1 MKRVLLVAPEFPP
14 SNTAGAHRPRL
25 FARHLSSYGWCPTI
39 LTVRGDCFEG
49 SLDPSLE
56 QLLPPEL
63 CLIRTGALPVR
74 PIRLVG
80 DLGLRTLPYHA
91 AALRRLVNKEKL
103 DAVVL
108 FGPPW
113 FSFALGPWVCARARI
128 PYVVDYIDPWI
139 SDWTSGH
146 SFFSKGWVYH
156 RLAAAIEP
164 AVLRGAAHVTAVSEG
179 ILSDLRR
186 NYSWLHPEN
195 MSSMPYG
202 AELEDMLASER
213 LGVMPPDFTPG
224 DGRINVCLTGAFQ
237 PRGGEILRSI
247 FNAARK
253 LREQQPDISRRLVF
267 RFYGTSN
274 LTWGHGRFSVLPIA
288 QSVGMADMV
297 SEIPQRIPYLQSL
310 AVLRCCDVVLV
321 MGSWEH
327 YYHASKL
334 YPAILSKKPILALC
348 HEESSIKK
356 VINDTAAGAC
366 VTFRSPKEIGGKI
379 SEITAALECLLSRR
393 DSGGRRVNYEQ
404 FSARVATGVLAR
416 VLDRATSDLR
426 IRDTLN

>member
-1 MKRVLLVAPEFPP
+1 MKHVLLVAPEFPP

-25 FARHLSSYGWCPTI
+25 FAQHLSFYGWHPTI
-39 LTVRGDCFEG
+39 LTVRSDCFEG
-49 SLDPSLE
+49 SLDPNLE
-56 QLLPPEL
+56 QLLSPEL

-91 AALRRLVNKEKL
+91 AALRRLVSREKV
-103 DAVVL
+103 DAVVF

-113 FSFALGPWVCARARI
+113 FSFALGPWVCSRARI

-139 SDWTSGH
+139 SDWTSER
-146 SFFSKGWVYH
+146 SFFSKSGVYH

-164 AVLRGAAHVTAVSEG
+164 AVLRRAAHVTAVSEG

-186 NYSWLHPEN
+186 NYTWLNPEN

-213 LGVMPPDFTPG
+213 LGVMPPDFAPG
-224 DGRINVCLTGAFQ
+224 DGQINVCLTGAFQ
-237 PRGGEILRSI
+237 PRGGEILRSV
-247 FNAARK
+247 FDAARK
-253 LREQQPDISRRLVF
+253 LREHQPDIGRRLVF

-288 QSVGMADMV
+288 QSMGLGDMV
-297 SEIPQRIPYLQSL
+297 TEIPERIPYLQSL
-310 AVLRCCDVVLV
+310 AVLRCCSVALV

-348 HEESSIKK
+348 HEESSIKN

-366 VTFRSPKEIGGKI
+366 VTFRSPEEIGEKV
-379 SEITAALECLLSRR
+379 SDVAAALERLLSSR
-393 DSGGRRVNYEQ
+393 GRGDQKVNYEQ

-416 VLDRATSDLR
+416 ALDRATDDLR
-426 IRDTLN
+426 IPDTLN